1 MAINQIGLS
10 ADQLAFDAKE
20 IGKLQ
25 QGAKSN
31 TPEAIKAS
39 AKQFE
44 ALFMNMIMK
53 SMRDATP
60 PDGLMDNN
68 ETKTYTAMMDQKV
81 SENLAKRGVGLADV
95 LFRQLSV
102 VTSTPASGAQN
113 ESTLD
118 PSMRKPVTPLNNSFE
133 GGLPAL
139 TVPVRKSFPAQPAH
153 VKAFQ
158 DKFGAEAEIA
168 SRATGIPAK
177 FMLGQAALETGWGKK
192 EIIATN
198 GMTSHNLFGIKAG
211 SGWQGKVVEARTTEY
226 VNGVAHSRIE
236 KFRAYDSY
244 ADAFKDYGR
253 LITHNPRYKNVMEN
267 VTDATGFAQ
276 SLQRAGYATD
286 PQYAAKVAS
295 IIKNSLLA

>member
-113 ESTLD
+113 ESTL
-118 PSMRKPVTPLNNSFE
+118 R
-133 GGLPAL
+133 
-139 TVPVRKSFPAQPAH
+139 
-153 VKAFQ
+153 
-158 DKFGAEAEIA
+158 
-168 SRATGIPAK
+168 SR
-177 FMLGQAALETGWGKK
+177 
-192 EIIATN
+192 
-198 GMTSHNLFGIKAG
+198 
-211 SGWQGKVVEARTTEY
+211 VVC
-226 VNGVAHSRIE
+226 
-236 KFRAYDSY
+236 
-244 ADAFKDYGR
+244 
-253 LITHNPRYKNVMEN
+253 PR
-267 VTDATGFAQ
+267 
-276 SLQRAGYATD
+276 
-286 PQYAAKVAS
+286 
-295 IIKNSLLA
+295 